1 MTNHCA
7 HRQRWITGLAAVPFL
22 IWLIAT
28 DHPLAFVGLIAA
40 VTLAALWEFYRIVFY
55 DQSSEAHRWLAA
67 MGYAAA
73 LAMIWAARHMALDL
87 AVIVLSLNLL
97 GAGVIWV
104 LRYREDQALIAP
116 IALQVLG
123 LIYIPLSLS
132 FLILMHLTLSGVFWV
147 FFLVI
152 VIFCGDTGA
161 YYVGR
166 RWGRHKLCP
175 AVSPGKT
182 VEGALGGIAA
192 NLTAGLTLKVMFASQ
207 WSWSRTALM
216 IICLGLAGQLG
227 DLFES
232 ALKRRAGI
240 KDSSALLPGHGGILD
255 RIDALLF
262 AIPVAYGFAVGI
274 GL

>member
-1 MTNHCA
+1 
-7 HRQRWITGLAAVPFL
+7 
-22 IWLIAT
+22 
-28 DHPLAFVGLIAA
+28 
-40 VTLAALWEFYRIVFY
+40 
-55 DQSSEAHRWLAA
+55 
-67 MGYAAA
+67 
-73 LAMIWAARHMALDL
+73 MIWAARLMALDL
-87 AVIVLSLNLL
+87 AVIVLSLNLF
-97 GAGVIWV
+97 GAGVLWIV
-104 LRYREDQALIAP
+104 RYRLDQSLIAP
-116 IALQVLG
+116 IAFHMLG
-123 LIYIPLSLS
+123 LIYIPLALS
-132 FLILMHLTLSGVFWV
+132 FLVLMHLTASGVFWV

-166 RWGRHKLCP
+166 RWGRRKLCP

-192 NLTAGLTLKVMFASQ
+192 NLTAGLTMKAMFASQ

-216 IICLGLAGQLG
+216 IICIGIAGQLG

-232 ALKRRAGI
+232 AIKRRAGV